1 MVEGVAGMSQNGSE
15 NVNDWLPDVL
25 EAAKDRGLD
34 PFYDRDS
41 SSCSVSIIALKDYY
55 PVVMKGFKNIDDFVT
70 QLPDAV
76 DHWVADVLVQQ
87 DLIGVS
93 ASHLQESASFWYAFD
108 DSLVALHGFV
118 DDVNVLKKV
127 FDNGFYPDK
136 VKDGEIRLYDSA
148 VYGAYLDVPAEH
160 FADFLK
166 DYDSA
171 LQNADFHQLAHK
183 MADEDFYPGYSA
195 AYSSVSNTVSMY
207 ETQLVGT
214 ENRLNQ
220 LAEGLRQVR
229 PFEIPNDYVSENVS
243 RIMDGIWADMA
254 GNTKDKDVLTVE
266 VDLSDIGKKKD
277 KSFNL
282 DMDLPF

>member
-25 EAAKDRGLD
+25 EAARDRGLV
-34 PFYDRDS
+34 PFYDRDA
-41 SSCSVSIIALKDYY
+41 SSCSVSFGVDRHLPVIVKDFHT
-55 PVVMKGFKNIDDFVT
+55 MDEFVKM
-70 QLPDAV
+70 LPDRV
-76 DHWVADVLVQQ
+76 DTWEADLRVYRDMV
-87 DLIGVS
+87 GVS
-93 ASHLQESASFWYAFD
+93 SGSSGIRDSVRFWNDFYD
-108 DSLVALHGFV
+108 NLEQLHGFV

-136 VKDGEIRLYDSA
+136 VKEGEIRLCDSA

-183 MADEDFYPGYSA
+183 MADEDFYPGYSE

-229 PFEIPNDYVSENVS
+229 PFEIPEHGLSENVARLVES
-243 RIMDGIWADMA
+243 SYKSLEED
-254 GNTKDKDVLTVE
+254 NENSVE
-266 VDLSDIGKKKD
+266 VDLSEVGKKKENSKD
-277 KSFNL
+277 FNRDVSF
-282 DMDLPF
+282 